1 MPVSFSG
8 RSEKLPESNKCPGL
22 NMRQYSMS
30 YISTT
35 YNTLVIKL
43 PANTCTARYPLQL
56 GRLEQCEGSFLLKE
70 KQLLDLSHISQLY
83 SWIKWSNVGKV
94 LAQGNN
100 NKQHHLGI
108 KPGSSGSET
117 NPKPL
122 LLLLAHINIIYCY
135 SVSYTQARVAQCT
148 NPCILYI
155 YIERKYTRVYWSL
168 LRCSYYLGWTISYL
182 NL

>member
-1 MPVSFSG
+1 
-8 RSEKLPESNKCPGL
+8 
-22 NMRQYSMS
+22 MRQYGMS

-70 KQLLDLSHISQLY
+70 TQLLDLSHIPQLY

-94 LAQGNN
+94 LAQGSN

-108 KPGSSGSET
+108 KPGSSASET
-117 NPKPL
+117 NAKPL
-122 LLLLAHINIIYCY
+122 LLLLAHINIIYYY
-135 SVSYTQARVAQCT
+135 SVSYTQAKVAQCT
-148 NPCILYI
+148 NLCILYN
-155 YIERKYTRVYWSL
+155 Y
-168 LRCSYYLGWTISYL
+168 
-182 NL
+182 